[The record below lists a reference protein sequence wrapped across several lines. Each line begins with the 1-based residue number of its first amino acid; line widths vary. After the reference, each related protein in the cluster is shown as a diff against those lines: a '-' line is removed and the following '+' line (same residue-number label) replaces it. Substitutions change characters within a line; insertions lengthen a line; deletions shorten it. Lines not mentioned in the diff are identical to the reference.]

1 MSDQQELLSSK
12 LKTIKKV
19 RILRRRN
26 NRMKIQFNLSE
37 EEASAFKNFF
47 QAINVNDISEEDF
60 TKSAFMIGL
69 QQMERMII
77 ENTLRA
83 QKEAAEQQGEAPEI
97 VEDEA
102 EIVEDG
108 TEETEK

>member
-37 EEASAFKNFF
+37 QEAVAFKNFYE
-47 QAINVNDISEEDF
+47 AVNTNGISEEDF

-69 QQMERMII
+69 QQMERIII
-77 ENTLRA
+77 EKTMEA
-83 QKEAAEQQGEAPEI
+83 HKQAAAEEEAKAEP
-97 VEDEA
+97 

-108 TEETEK
+108 TEKTEE

>member
-1 MSDQQELLSSK
+1 
-12 LKTIKKV
+12 
-19 RILRRRN
+19 
-26 NRMKIQFNLSE
+26 MKIQFNLSE
-37 EEASAFKNFF
+37 EEANAFKNFYT
-47 QAINVNDISEEDF
+47 AINVNDVSEEEF

-69 QQMERMII
+69 QAMERMII

-97 VEDEA
+97 VEDEP
-102 EIVEDG
+102 EIVENG